1 MHLVY
6 FSHSYRKEDAAV
18 VRYFGELI
26 RTEGLLP
33 VLDPPS
39 EGVNAARLQRHLR
52 DSDGMVVV
60 LTRRDNGVSPHILFE
75 ATLCLQA
82 RKPLLVFVEDV
93 LSVKHLPSRVLRS
106 RFSRKWFFRQ
116 VRDHRQAVRLFKSY
130 LGEEPPP
137 RYQPPSERQTCLAIG
152 LSALL
157 PSVQRGLCEAIERFG
172 YNLVSDRL
180 SDRIQGQSIRLSE
193 HLACADLAVEVIDSL
208 DASDQYLMGAVRAT
222 FIPHISLTCDSQY
235 PFDGEVPL
243 EYQPRMILNDD
254 TNSTEGILANQFDLY
269 EQAFVELDTPEEVT
283 RYVDLL
289 LRAANPIGEYAQ
301 GTRNLFIQELTVGDQ
316 YKVAQA
322 GAVGPNSHAHDMT
335 FQQVWNEAAAKL
347 DLDALASELA
357 RLRPALKEAAV
368 SAEEDVAIG
377 EVALAEVA
385 AKQKDGP
392 KVLMHLKNAGK
403 WVLGVAEKIGVDVAT
418 AAIKSAMGA

>member
-1 MHLVY
+1 MRLVY
-6 FSHSYRKEDAAV
+6 FSHSYRKEDAPV

-26 RTEGLLP
+26 RAEGLLP

-39 EGVNAARLQRHLR
+39 ESVNAARLQRHLR

-60 LTRRDNGVSPHILFE
+60 LTRRDADVSPHILFE

-93 LSVKHLPSRVLRS
+93 LAVERLPSRVLRS

-116 VRDHRQAVRLFKSY
+116 VRDHRHAVRLFKSY

-137 RYQPPSERQTCLAIG
+137 RYQPSSDRQTCLAIG
-152 LSALL
+152 VSSLSAA
-157 PSVQRGLCEAIERFG
+157 VQRGVYEAIEEFG

-180 SDRIQGQSIRLSE
+180 SDRVQEQSIMLSE
-193 HLACADLAVEVIDSL
+193 HLACADLAVEVIDSPE
-208 DASDQYLMGAVRAT
+208 ASDQFLMGAVRAT
-222 FIPHISLTCDSQY
+222 FIPRITLTGD
-235 PFDGEVPL
+235 PKFAFDGNVPL
-243 EYQPRMILNDD
+243 EYQPRVVSSDD
-254 TNSTEGILANQFDLY
+254 VANTQTVLSGQFGLY

-289 LRAANPIGEYAQ
+289 LRAANPIGEYSK

-316 YKVAQA
+316 YKVGQA
-322 GAVGPNSHAHDMT
+322 GAVGPNSHAHDLT
-335 FQQVWNEAAAKL
+335 FQQVWNEAGANL
-347 DLDALASELA
+347 DLEVLASELA
-357 RLRPALKEAAV
+357 QLRQALRHSAT
-368 SAEEDVAIG
+368 SAEEDAATG

-385 AKQKDGP
+385 ANQKDGP
-392 KVLMHLKNAGK
+392 KALAHLKNAGK
-403 WVLGVAEKIGVDVAT
+403 WALGVAEKIGVGVAT
-418 AAIKSAMGA
+418 AAIKSAIGA